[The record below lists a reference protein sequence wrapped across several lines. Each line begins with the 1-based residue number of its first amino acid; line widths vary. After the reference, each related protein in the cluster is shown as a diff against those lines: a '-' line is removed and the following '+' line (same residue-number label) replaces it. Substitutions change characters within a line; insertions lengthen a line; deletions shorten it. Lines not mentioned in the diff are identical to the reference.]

1 MKKLFGDKT
10 GQRVSINYTV
20 NQFWSEEANKCLT
33 VEYATSIKVLA
44 AAPAAAVQQKAS
56 GPKAGTQA
64 FANSIGMEFVLIPAS
79 SFPIVTGKND
89 FGEDV
94 LAKVIVSKPFYL
106 GKYEVTQ
113 EQWVAVMGK
122 NPSEFK
128 GRTNPVEN
136 VSWNDVQE
144 FIKRLNQKEGHSRYR
159 LPTEMEW
166 ELAARGGTN
175 TQFFFMKDPKTWA
188 DAERPLSDY
197 AWFDKN
203 SGGSTHPV
211 GQKKPNPYGLYDIY
225 GNVCEWV
232 EDWYEDLPESRE
244 ITDYRGPASGS
255 FRVSR
260 GGSCDNR
267 AEGCRSAN
275 RYADTLGI
283 RSDNPTGFRLALSPE

>member
-1 MKKLFGDKT
+1 MRQRRLKISVLFFSFLVVFVLFSV
-10 GQRVSINYTV
+10 Q
-20 NQFWSEEANKCLT
+20 
-33 VEYATSIKVLA
+33 TSFA
-44 AAPAAAVQQKAS
+44 ASKSKAF
-56 GPKAGTQA
+56 T
-64 FANSIGMEFVLIPAS
+64 NSMGMEFVLIPAG

-94 LAKVIVSKPFYL
+94 LAKAIVSKPFYL

-113 EQWVAVMGK
+113 EQWVAVMGS

-128 GRTNPVEN
+128 GRPNPVEQ
-136 VSWNDVQE
+136 VSWDDVQE
-144 FIKRLNQKEGHSRYR
+144 FIKRLNAKEGHNRYR

-166 ELAARGGTN
+166 ELEARGGTD
-175 TQFFFMKDPKTWA
+175 TVFFFMKDPETWA
-188 DAERPLSDY
+188 EAERPLSDY

-244 ITDYRGPASGS
+244 ITDYRGPEEGEGS
-255 FRVSR
+255 LRVGR
-260 GGSCDNR
+260 GGSWDS
-267 AEGCRSAN
+267 GTVSCRSAF
-275 RYADTLGI
+275 RYHFTPGL
-283 RSDNPTGFRLALSPE
+283 RSYCIGFRLALSPE